1 MNSVEINFKEQLIL
15 IVDDN
20 PSNLSVLV
28 DYLED
33 CGLTTRVATSGE
45 LTLQRAERIQPVLIL
60 LDVMMPPGI
69 DGFET
74 CRQLKEN
81 EKTKDI
87 PVIFMTA
94 LSSTEDKVKGF
105 SVGGVDYITK
115 PIQQEEVLAR
125 ITTHLRLRSL
135 TMRLNTKV
143 EELTQ
148 TRHELVQS
156 EIMASLGR
164 LVAGFAHELNTPL
177 GVAVGSASTVKRE
190 IKKVNNIMEQEEIDV
205 DNLLSSL
212 DSINK
217 GFDLTLSN
225 LKRAANLVT
234 SFKRTAVDQSSDE
247 VRIFYIHEVLNDI
260 INTLHN
266 NFKKTTI
273 EILIDCP
280 KKIRIKSLPG
290 ALEQVVSNL
299 LVNSFIHGFDE
310 GKNAGGIIK
319 IKVELLDSTRLYL
332 EYSDNGKGIT
342 QENLEKIFEPFFTT
356 YRAHGGSGLGMYICY
371 NLVTTQL
378 HGEIHCESEIT
389 KGVVFK
395 IDYPIELI
403 L

>member
-247 VRIFYIHEVLNDI
+247 VRIFYIH
-260 INTLHN
+260 
-266 NFKKTTI
+266 
-273 EILIDCP
+273 
-280 KKIRIKSLPG
+280 
-290 ALEQVVSNL
+290 
-299 LVNSFIHGFDE
+299 
-310 GKNAGGIIK
+310 
-319 IKVELLDSTRLYL
+319 
-332 EYSDNGKGIT
+332 
-342 QENLEKIFEPFFTT
+342 
-356 YRAHGGSGLGMYICY
+356 
-371 NLVTTQL
+371 
-378 HGEIHCESEIT
+378 
-389 KGVVFK
+389 
-395 IDYPIELI
+395 
-403 L
+403 